1 MTGYLNPVNRYHD
14 SSADPIPWTMHYE
27 HHGHDAD
34 VSRREL
40 TDAVAAMFPA
50 PDFTADLSQHA
61 DPKDRRVCV
70 FISVRFF
77 LFPYGQLD

>member
-1 MTGYLNPVNRYHD
+1 MFNVYRYHD

-40 TDAVAAMFPA
+40 TDAVASMFPA

-70 FISVRFF
+70 FISVSLF
-77 LFPYGQLD
+77 LFAYVQLE

>member
-1 MTGYLNPVNRYHD
+1 MFTVNRYHD

-40 TDAVAAMFPA
+40 TDAVASMFPA

-70 FISVRFF
+70 FISVRIFVF
-77 LFPYGQLD
+77 AYVQLE

>member
-1 MTGYLNPVNRYHD
+1 
-14 SSADPIPWTMHYE
+14 MHYE

-40 TDAVAAMFPA
+40 TDAVASMFPA
-50 PDFTADLSQHA
+50 PDFTQDLSQHA

-70 FISVRFF
+70 FISVSLF
-77 LFPYGQLD
+77 LFTYVQIE